1 MVPRALLVLAAVV
14 PLVAAAEPPA
24 PPARVADLPVKV
36 TRGVAYA
43 THGGETL
50 QLDLAAPTAG
60 GPYPA
65 VVLFH
70 GGAWRLG
77 TRAQLGWVIEALAA
91 KGYVV
96 ASASYRL
103 APKHQFPAQ
112 LDDVRAAVR
121 FVRANAKTYNADPDR
136 VAVGGFSAGAHLA
149 MLAAFGPPPAGEP
162 ALPVRCVIDF
172 FGPTD
177 LSLYASSPGIE
188 DGVMVPFLGPAC
200 KTDPEV
206 YRQASPIC
214 FASKSCP
221 PLLMVHGTADILVPV
236 IHSERLEEKLKACGA
251 TVELVAVPGT
261 GHGPWGPQ
269 QAAKGIAATVRFL
282 DTHLKGAR

>member
-1 MVPRALLVLAAVV
+1 MVPRLLALAAVV
-14 PLVAAAEPPA
+14 LLAAAAPADPPA
-24 PPARVADLPVKV
+24 APAVKV
-36 TRGVAYA
+36 TRGVTFA
-43 THGGETL
+43 THGGEAL
-50 QLDLAAPTAG
+50 QLDLAAPAAG

-77 TRAQLGWVIEALAA
+77 TRAQIGWVIEALAA
-91 KGYVV
+91 QGYVV

-121 FVRANAKTYNADPDR
+121 FVRANAKTYNADPEK

-149 MLAAFGPPPAGEP
+149 MLAAFDPRPPAPDAPGLG
-162 ALPVRCVIDF
+162 ARCVIDF

-177 LSLYASSPGIE
+177 LSLYGRSPGLE
-188 DGVMVPFLGPAC
+188 DGYMVPFLGKAC

-206 YRQASPIC
+206 YRKASPVT
-214 FASKSCP
+214 FASKAVP
-221 PLLMVHGTADILVPV
+221 PVLMVHGTADILVPI
-236 IHSERLEEKLKACGA
+236 IHSERLLEKLTAAGA
-251 TVELVAVPGT
+251 TAELVTVPGT
-261 GHGPWGPQ
+261 GHGPWGPE
-269 QAAKGIAATVRFL
+269 QAATGIAATVRFL
-282 DTHLKGAR
+282 DAHLKGAK